1 MKNSITGHNNL
12 IKYIIFPAMFLLLL
26 AGGAVCLYFLRDRGP
41 KLEETAVAYYLP
53 NGQVNTDPS
62 EITMPG
68 FETLYMNAR
77 TREVDTAL
85 PNPEGNPC
93 YFTYQIIMADTGE
106 ELYSTDALEPG
117 TAVRGFVME
126 KDLEPG
132 SYDIEIRITTGQ
144 LDDYTEP
151 MNSGTINAILEVV

>member
-1 MKNSITGHNNL
+1 MQDNVTEQNNL
-12 IKYIIFPAMFLLLL
+12 RKYIIFPALVLLLL
-26 AGGAVCLYFLRDRGP
+26 AGGAVWFYLLRDKGP
-41 KLEETAVAYYLP
+41 KLEESAVAYYLP
-53 NGQVNTDPS
+53 NGQVNTDPTK
-62 EITMPG
+62 ITMPG

-93 YFTYQIIMADTGE
+93 YFIYQIILADTGE

-126 KDLEPG
+126 KQLDPG
-132 SYDIEIRITTGQ
+132 SYDIVIRITTGQ

-151 MNSGTINAILEVV
+151 MNSGTINATLKVV